1 MLEILVVGFKVF
13 FSVNLLKSAP
23 LSKIYIYSERGE
35 AGASFYDENATS
47 KFSSEYKDS
56 KVL

>member
-1 MLEILVVGFKVF
+1 LDLKF

-23 LSKIYIYSERGE
+23 FSKIYIYSERGE

-56 KVL
+56 KVP

>member
-35 AGASFYDENATS
+35 ADASFYDENVTS